1 MYLVFLLTRVNVFLP
16 QTVKQTL
23 TECLHCFISG
33 FPTALPI
40 ILISFTATHY
50 KDWLGLKCAGGT
62 TSTQL
67 FHLNNCLAQNRSFI
81 SRPTVLNTCTT
92 LIIIPQTR
100 LSNQVKSSQVTFIY
114 LAHLRTTGVDQKCSP
129 VEADGLTIQAYRNER
144 NKEYEFKAVLRGNT

>member
-81 SRPTVLNTCTT
+81 SFEYRPTVLNTCTT

-100 LSNQVKSSQVTFIY
+100 LSNQVKSSHFYLFSTFKNNRSWPKVLTSRGRWINN
-114 LAHLRTTGVDQKCSP
+114 TSVQEWKEWGVWVQSS
-129 VEADGLTIQAYRNER
+129 T
-144 NKEYEFKAVLRGNT
+144 